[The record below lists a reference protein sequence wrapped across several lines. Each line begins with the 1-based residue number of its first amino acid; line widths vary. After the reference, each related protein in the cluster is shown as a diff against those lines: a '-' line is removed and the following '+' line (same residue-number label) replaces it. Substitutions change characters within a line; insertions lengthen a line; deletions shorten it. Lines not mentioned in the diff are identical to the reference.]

1 MIIIKPL
8 LAILSLLF
16 FTACSYF
23 LTDHKNDYLKEKQTK
38 SIVLPEDQSSRP
50 IVDYFPINT
59 TNDEQ
64 VGSEYEIPM
73 PQQVFSSGTS
83 NEVRMHKLGELR
95 WVYVETLPSS
105 AWPVMKDF
113 WISSSY
119 GLSVSN
125 PNTGI
130 IESKTIESSENNS
143 KLIMKIEHGIRQA
156 SSEVFVSHV
165 VQLNGDWVRV
175 SGEENLE
182 AKVLRQV
189 LDYFASSPSSGG
201 TSLVALNLNYGQKA
215 VLKQSDDNKDSFI
228 ELNLEYARSWAAV
241 DRALKE
247 ALITVNDL
255 DRDQGIFFVEFSK
268 QEEEKGFIRRMFSS
282 ESFKGKYQ
290 VIIKEVNEN
299 TCMVTIVSDGEDS
312 KLYERDLLSE
322 INQSLS

>member
-8 LAILSLLF
+8 LAILSLMFL
-16 FTACSYF
+16 TGCSFF
-23 LTDHKNDYLKEKQTK
+23 LTDHKNDYLQEKQTK
-38 SIVLPEDQSSRP
+38 SIEIPDGQSSRP

-59 TNDEQ
+59 ENNEQ
-64 VGSEYEIPM
+64 VSSEYEIPM

-113 WISSSY
+113 WTASNY
-119 GLSVSN
+119 GLSLSN

-130 IESKTIESSENNS
+130 IESNVVESDGKES

-165 VQLNGDWVRV
+165 VLQNKEWVRV
-175 SGEENLE
+175 SGDNNLE
-182 AKVLRQV
+182 ANVLRQV

-215 VLKQSDDNKDSFI
+215 VLKQSDNKDNFI

-268 QEEEKGFIRRMFSS
+268 QGEEKGFIRRLFSG
-282 ESFKGKYQ
+282 ESFKGSYQ
-290 VIIKEVNEN
+290 VIVKEINEN
-299 TCMVTIVSDGEDS
+299 TCMITIVSDGEDA
-312 KLYERDLLSE
+312 KVFERDLLSE

>member
-1 MIIIKPL
+1 MKRIKQLTILMALMIL
-8 LAILSLLF
+8 TS
-16 FTACSYF
+16 CSYF

-38 SIVLPEDQSSRP
+38 SIVLPDDQASRP

-59 TNDEQ
+59 ENNEQ
-64 VGSEYEIPM
+64 VGTDYEIPI

-113 WISSSY
+113 WTASDY
-119 GLSVSN
+119 GLSLSN

-130 IESKTIESSENNS
+130 IESNRVESNGKET

-165 VQLNGDWVRV
+165 VQQNEEWVRV
-175 SGEENLE
+175 TGENNLE

-215 VLKQSDDNKDSFI
+215 VLKQSDNKDNFI

-247 ALITVNDL
+247 ALITVKDL

-268 QEEEKGFIRRMFSS
+268 QGEEKGFIRRLFSS
-282 ESFKGKYQ
+282 ESFVGNYQ
-290 VIIKEVNEN
+290 VIVKEINEN
-299 TCMVTIVSDGEDS
+299 TCMVTIVSDSDDA
-312 KLYERDLLSE
+312 KVFERDLLSE

>member
-1 MIIIKPL
+1 MKRIKQLTILMALMIL
-8 LAILSLLF
+8 TS
-16 FTACSYF
+16 CSYF

-38 SIVLPEDQSSRP
+38 SIVLPDDQASRP

-59 TNDEQ
+59 ENNEQ
-64 VGSEYEIPM
+64 VGTDYEIPI

-113 WISSSY
+113 WTASDY
-119 GLSVSN
+119 GLSLSN

-130 IESKTIESSENNS
+130 IESNRVESNGKET

-165 VQLNGDWVRV
+165 VQQNEEWVRV
-175 SGEENLE
+175 TGENNLE

-215 VLKQSDDNKDSFI
+215 VLKQSDNKDNFI

-247 ALITVNDL
+247 ALITVKDL

-268 QEEEKGFIRRMFSS
+268 QGEEKGFIRRLFSS
-282 ESFKGKYQ
+282 ESFVGNYQ
-290 VIIKEVNEN
+290 VIVKEINEN
-299 TCMVTIVSDGEDS
+299 TCMVTIVSDDDDA
-312 KLYERDLLSE
+312 KVFERDLLSE

>member
-1 MIIIKPL
+1 MKRIKQLTILMSLMIL
-8 LAILSLLF
+8 TS
-16 FTACSYF
+16 CSYF

-38 SIVLPEDQSSRP
+38 SIVLPDDQASRP

-59 TNDEQ
+59 ENNEQ
-64 VGSEYEIPM
+64 VGTDYEIPI

-113 WISSSY
+113 WTASDY
-119 GLSVSN
+119 GLSLSN

-130 IESKTIESSENNS
+130 IESNRVESNGKET

-165 VQLNGDWVRV
+165 VQQNEEWVRV
-175 SGEENLE
+175 TGENNLE

-215 VLKQSDDNKDSFI
+215 VLKQSDNKDNFI

-247 ALITVNDL
+247 ALITVKDL

-268 QEEEKGFIRRMFSS
+268 QGEEKGFIRRLFSS
-282 ESFKGKYQ
+282 ESFVGNYQ
-290 VIIKEVNEN
+290 VIVKEINEN
-299 TCMVTIVSDGEDS
+299 TCVVTIISDGDDA
-312 KLYERDLLSE
+312 KVFERDLLSE

>member
-1 MIIIKPL
+1 MKRIKQLTILMALMIL
-8 LAILSLLF
+8 TS
-16 FTACSYF
+16 CSYF

-38 SIVLPEDQSSRP
+38 SIVLPDDQASRP

-59 TNDEQ
+59 ENNEQ
-64 VGSEYEIPM
+64 VGTDYEIPI

-113 WISSSY
+113 WTASDY
-119 GLSVSN
+119 GLSLSN

-130 IESKTIESSENNS
+130 IESNRVESNGKET

-165 VQLNGDWVRV
+165 IQQNEEWVRV
-175 SGEENLE
+175 TGENNLE

-215 VLKQSDDNKDSFI
+215 VLKQSDNKDNFI

-247 ALITVNDL
+247 ALITVKDL

-268 QEEEKGFIRRMFSS
+268 QGEEKGFIRRLFSS
-282 ESFKGKYQ
+282 ESFVGNYQ
-290 VIIKEVNEN
+290 VIVKEINEN
-299 TCMVTIVSDGEDS
+299 TCMVTIVSDGDDA
-312 KLYERDLLSE
+312 KVFERDLLSE

>member
-1 MIIIKPL
+1 MNRIKQLTILMALMIL
-8 LAILSLLF
+8 TS
-16 FTACSYF
+16 CSYF

-38 SIVLPEDQSSRP
+38 SIVLPDDQASRP

-59 TNDEQ
+59 ENNEQ
-64 VGSEYEIPM
+64 VGTDYEIPI

-113 WISSSY
+113 WTASDY
-119 GLSVSN
+119 GLSLSN

-130 IESKTIESSENNS
+130 IESNRVESNGKET

-165 VQLNGDWVRV
+165 VQQNEEWVRV
-175 SGEENLE
+175 TGENNLE

-215 VLKQSDDNKDSFI
+215 VLKQSDNKDNFI

-247 ALITVNDL
+247 ALITVKDL

-268 QEEEKGFIRRMFSS
+268 QGEEKGFIRRLFSS
-282 ESFKGKYQ
+282 ESFVGNYQ
-290 VIIKEVNEN
+290 VIVKEINEN
-299 TCMVTIVSDGEDS
+299 TCMVTIVSDGDDA
-312 KLYERDLLSE
+312 KVFERDLLSE

>member
-1 MIIIKPL
+1 MKRIKQLTILMSLMIL
-8 LAILSLLF
+8 TS
-16 FTACSYF
+16 CSYF

-38 SIVLPEDQSSRP
+38 SIVLPDGQASRP

-59 TNDEQ
+59 ENNEQ
-64 VGSEYEIPM
+64 VGTDYEIPM

-113 WISSSY
+113 WTASDY
-119 GLSVSN
+119 GLSLSN

-130 IESKTIESSENNS
+130 IESNRVESNGKET

-165 VQLNGDWVRV
+165 VQQNEEWVRV
-175 SGEENLE
+175 TGENNLE

-215 VLKQSDDNKDSFI
+215 VLKQSDNKDNFI

-247 ALITVNDL
+247 ALITVKDL

-268 QEEEKGFIRRMFSS
+268 QGEEKGFIRRLFSS
-282 ESFKGKYQ
+282 ESFVGNYQ
-290 VIIKEVNEN
+290 VIVKEINEN
-299 TCMVTIVSDGEDS
+299 TCVVTIISDGDDA
-312 KLYERDLLSE
+312 KVFERDLLSE

>member
-1 MIIIKPL
+1 MTIIKPL
-8 LAILSLLF
+8 LAILSLMSLS
-16 FTACSYF
+16 ACSYF

-38 SIVLPEDQSSRP
+38 SIVLPEDQLSRP

-59 TNDEQ
+59 ENNEQ
-64 VGSEYEIPM
+64 VSSAYEIPM

-113 WISSSY
+113 WTASNY
-119 GLSVSN
+119 GLSLSN

-130 IESKTIESSENNS
+130 IESNVVESDGKES

-165 VQLNGDWVRV
+165 VLQNKEWVRV
-175 SGEENLE
+175 SGEDNLE
-182 AKVLRQV
+182 ANVLRQV

-215 VLKQSDDNKDSFI
+215 VLKQSENKDNFI

-268 QEEEKGFIRRMFSS
+268 QGEEKGFIRRLFSG
-282 ESFKGKYQ
+282 ESFKGSYQ
-290 VIIKEVNEN
+290 VIVEEINED

>member
-1 MIIIKPL
+1 MKRIKQLTILMALMIL
-8 LAILSLLF
+8 TS
-16 FTACSYF
+16 CSYF

-38 SIVLPEDQSSRP
+38 SIVLPDDQASRP

-59 TNDEQ
+59 ENNEQ
-64 VGSEYEIPM
+64 VGTDYEIPI

-113 WISSSY
+113 WTASDY
-119 GLSVSN
+119 GLSLSN

-130 IESKTIESSENNS
+130 IESNRVESNGKET

-165 VQLNGDWVRV
+165 VQQNEEWVRV
-175 SGEENLE
+175 TGENNLE

-215 VLKQSDDNKDSFI
+215 VLKQSDNKDNFI

-247 ALITVNDL
+247 ALITVKDL

-268 QEEEKGFIRRMFSS
+268 QGEEKGFIRRLFSS
-282 ESFKGKYQ
+282 ESFVGNYQ
-290 VIIKEVNEN
+290 VIVKEINEN
-299 TCMVTIVSDGEDS
+299 TCMVTIVSDGDDA
-312 KLYERDLLSE
+312 KVFERDLLSE

>member
-1 MIIIKPL
+1 MTIIKPL
-8 LAILSLLF
+8 IAIVSLMFL
-16 FTACSYF
+16 TACSFF
-23 LTDHKNDYLKEKQTK
+23 LTDHKNDYLQEKQTK
-38 SIVLPEDQSSRP
+38 SIEIPDGQSSRP

-59 TNDEQ
+59 ENNEQ
-64 VGSEYEIPM
+64 VSSEYEIPM

-113 WISSSY
+113 WTASNY
-119 GLSVSN
+119 GLSLSN

-130 IESKTIESSENNS
+130 IESNVVESDGKES

-165 VQLNGDWVRV
+165 VLQNKEWVRV
-175 SGEENLE
+175 SGDNNLE
-182 AKVLRQV
+182 ANVLRQV

-215 VLKQSDDNKDSFI
+215 VLKQSDNKDNFI

-268 QEEEKGFIRRMFSS
+268 QGEEKGFIRRFFSG
-282 ESFKGKYQ
+282 ESFKGSYQ
-290 VIIKEVNEN
+290 VIVKEINEN
-299 TCMVTIVSDGEDS
+299 TCMITIVSDGEDA
-312 KLYERDLLSE
+312 KVFERDLLSE

>member
-1 MIIIKPL
+1 MKRIKQLTILMSLMIL
-8 LAILSLLF
+8 TS
-16 FTACSYF
+16 CSYF

-38 SIVLPEDQSSRP
+38 SIVLPDGQASRP

-59 TNDEQ
+59 ENNEQ
-64 VGSEYEIPM
+64 VGTDYEIPI

-113 WISSSY
+113 WTASDY
-119 GLSVSN
+119 GLSLSN

-130 IESKTIESSENNS
+130 IESNRVESNGKET

-165 VQLNGDWVRV
+165 VQQNEEWVRV
-175 SGEENLE
+175 TGENNLE

-215 VLKQSDDNKDSFI
+215 VLKQSDNKDNFI

-247 ALITVNDL
+247 ALITVKDL

-268 QEEEKGFIRRMFSS
+268 QGEEKGFIRRLFSS
-282 ESFKGKYQ
+282 ESFVGNYQ
-290 VIIKEVNEN
+290 VIVKEINEN
-299 TCMVTIVSDGEDS
+299 TCMVTIVSDGDDA
-312 KLYERDLLSE
+312 KVFERDLLSE

>member
-1 MIIIKPL
+1 MKRIKQLTILMALMIL
-8 LAILSLLF
+8 TS
-16 FTACSYF
+16 CSYF

-38 SIVLPEDQSSRP
+38 SIVLPDGQASRP

-59 TNDEQ
+59 ENNEQ
-64 VGSEYEIPM
+64 VGTDYEIPI

-113 WISSSY
+113 WTASDY
-119 GLSVSN
+119 GLSLSN

-130 IESKTIESSENNS
+130 IESNRVESNGKET

-165 VQLNGDWVRV
+165 VQQNEEWVRV
-175 SGEENLE
+175 TGENNLE
-182 AKVLRQV
+182 AIVLRQV

-215 VLKQSDDNKDSFI
+215 VLKQSDNKDNFI

-247 ALITVNDL
+247 ALITVKDL

-268 QEEEKGFIRRMFSS
+268 QGEEKGFIRRLFSS
-282 ESFKGKYQ
+282 ESFVGNYQ
-290 VIIKEVNEN
+290 VIVKEINEN
-299 TCMVTIVSDGEDS
+299 TCMVTIVSDGDDA
-312 KLYERDLLSE
+312 KVFERDLLSE

>member
-1 MIIIKPL
+1 MNRIKQLTILMALMIL
-8 LAILSLLF
+8 TS
-16 FTACSYF
+16 CSYF

-38 SIVLPEDQSSRP
+38 SIVLPDGQASRP

-59 TNDEQ
+59 ENNEQ
-64 VGSEYEIPM
+64 VGTDYEIPI

-113 WISSSY
+113 WTASDY
-119 GLSVSN
+119 GLSLSN

-130 IESKTIESSENNS
+130 IESNRVESNGKET

-165 VQLNGDWVRV
+165 VQKNEEWVRV
-175 SGEENLE
+175 TGENNLE

-215 VLKQSDDNKDSFI
+215 VLKQSDNKDNFI

-247 ALITVNDL
+247 ALITVKDL

-268 QEEEKGFIRRMFSS
+268 QGEEKGFIRRLFSS
-282 ESFKGKYQ
+282 ESFVGNYQ
-290 VIIKEVNEN
+290 VIVKEINEN
-299 TCMVTIVSDGEDS
+299 TCMVTIVSDGDDA
-312 KLYERDLLSE
+312 KVFERDLLSE

>member
-1 MIIIKPL
+1 MTFIKIL
-8 LAILSLLF
+8 LTIFATTLLVS
-16 FTACSYF
+16 CSFF

-38 SIVLPEDQSSRP
+38 SIVLPEGQSSRP

-59 TNDEQ
+59 ENSEQ
-64 VGSEYEIPM
+64 VGMEYEIPM

-105 AWPVMKDF
+105 AWPIMKDF
-113 WISSSY
+113 WTASNY
-119 GLSVSN
+119 GLSISN

-130 IESKTIESSENNS
+130 IESNIVQTSGNDS
-143 KLIMKIEHGIRQA
+143 KLVMKIEHGIRQA

-165 VQLNGDWVRV
+165 SQLDGDWVRV

-215 VLKQSDDNKDSFI
+215 VLKQSDNNKESFI

-255 DRDQGIFFVEFSK
+255 DRDQWIFFVEFSK
-268 QEEEKGFIRRMFSS
+268 QEEQKGFVRRLFTS

-290 VIIKEVNEN
+290 VIVKEVSEN
-299 TCMVTIVSDGEDS
+299 TCMVTIVSDGEDA
-312 KLYERDLLSE
+312 KLFERDLLSE

>member
-1 MIIIKPL
+1 MKRIKQLTILMALMIL
-8 LAILSLLF
+8 TS
-16 FTACSYF
+16 CSYF

-38 SIVLPEDQSSRP
+38 SIVLPDDQASRP

-59 TNDEQ
+59 ENNEQ
-64 VGSEYEIPM
+64 VGTDYEIPI

-113 WISSSY
+113 WTASDY
-119 GLSVSN
+119 GLSLSN

-130 IESKTIESSENNS
+130 IESNRVESNGKET

-165 VQLNGDWVRV
+165 VQQNEEWVRV
-175 SGEENLE
+175 TGENNLE

-215 VLKQSDDNKDSFI
+215 VLKQSDNKDNFI

-247 ALITVNDL
+247 ALITVKDL

-268 QEEEKGFIRRMFSS
+268 QGEEKGFIRRLFSS
-282 ESFKGKYQ
+282 ESFVGNYQ
-290 VIIKEVNEN
+290 VIVKEINEN
-299 TCMVTIVSDGEDS
+299 TCVVTIISDGDDA
-312 KLYERDLLSE
+312 KVFERDLLSE

>member
-1 MIIIKPL
+1 MTIIKPL
-8 LAILSLLF
+8 LATLVLILLAS
-16 FTACSYF
+16 CSYF
-23 LTDHKNDYLKEKQTK
+23 LTDHKNDYLKEKQTE
-38 SIVLPEDQSSRP
+38 SLVLPEDQSSRP

-59 TNDEQ
+59 ENNEQ
-64 VGSEYEIPM
+64 IGSEYEIPM

-113 WISSSY
+113 WISSNY
-119 GLSVSN
+119 GLSLSN

-130 IESKTIESSENNS
+130 IESKTIENLENNS
-143 KLIMKIEHGIRQA
+143 KFIMKIEHGIRQA

-165 VQLNGDWVRV
+165 VQQNGEWIRV
-175 SGEENLE
+175 SGEDNLE

-215 VLKQSDDNKDSFI
+215 VLKQSEDNQNSFI

-268 QEEEKGFIRRMFSS
+268 QEEEKGFVRRLFSN
-282 ESFKGKYQ
+282 ESFIGKYQ

>member
-1 MIIIKPL
+1 MKRIKQLTILMALMIL
-8 LAILSLLF
+8 TS
-16 FTACSYF
+16 CSYF

-38 SIVLPEDQSSRP
+38 SIVLPDDQASRP

-59 TNDEQ
+59 ENNEQ
-64 VGSEYEIPM
+64 VGTDYEIPI

-113 WISSSY
+113 WTASDY
-119 GLSVSN
+119 GLSLSN

-130 IESKTIESSENNS
+130 IESNRVESNGKET

-165 VQLNGDWVRV
+165 VQQNEEWVRV
-175 SGEENLE
+175 TGENNLE

-215 VLKQSDDNKDSFI
+215 VLKQSDNKDNFI

-247 ALITVNDL
+247 ALITVKDL

-268 QEEEKGFIRRMFSS
+268 QGEEKGFIRRLFSS
-282 ESFKGKYQ
+282 ESFVGNYQ
-290 VIIKEVNEN
+290 VIVKEINKN
-299 TCMVTIVSDGEDS
+299 TCMVTIVSDSDDA
-312 KLYERDLLSE
+312 KVFERDLLSE

>member
-1 MIIIKPL
+1 MTIIKPL
-8 LAILSLLF
+8 IAIVPLMFL
-16 FTACSYF
+16 TACSFF
-23 LTDHKNDYLKEKQTK
+23 LTDHKNDYLQEKQTK
-38 SIVLPEDQSSRP
+38 SIEIPDDQSSRP

-59 TNDEQ
+59 ENNEQ
-64 VGSEYEIPM
+64 VSSGYEIPM

-113 WISSSY
+113 WTASNY
-119 GLSVSN
+119 GLSLSN

-130 IESKTIESSENNS
+130 IESNVVESDGKES

-165 VQLNGDWVRV
+165 VLQNEEWVRV
-175 SGEENLE
+175 SGDNNLE
-182 AKVLRQV
+182 ANVLRQV

-215 VLKQSDDNKDSFI
+215 VLKQSDNKDNFI

-268 QEEEKGFIRRMFSS
+268 QGEEKGFIRRFFSG
-282 ESFKGKYQ
+282 ESFKGSYQ
-290 VIIKEVNEN
+290 VIVKEINEN
-299 TCMVTIVSDGEDS
+299 TCMITIVSDGEDA
-312 KLYERDLLSE
+312 KVFERDLLSE

>member
-1 MIIIKPL
+1 MTIIK
-8 LAILSLLF
+8 SLLLTF
-16 FTACSYF
+16 SLIFLTACSYF
-23 LTDHKNDYLKEKQTK
+23 LTDHKNDYLKEKQTE
-38 SIVLPEDQSSRP
+38 SIVLTDDQSSRP

-59 TNDEQ
+59 ENNDQ
-64 VGSEYEIPM
+64 VGLAYEIPM

-113 WISSSY
+113 WTSSSY
-119 GLSVSN
+119 GLSLSN

-130 IESKTIESSENNS
+130 IESKAMESLGNNS

-175 SGEENLE
+175 SEEDNLE
-182 AKVLRQV
+182 AEVLRQV

-255 DRDQGIFFVEFSK
+255 DRDQGVFFVEFSK
-268 QEEEKGFIRRMFSS
+268 QEEEKGFIRRLFSG

-290 VIIKEVNEN
+290 VIVQEVNDD

>member
-1 MIIIKPL
+1 MTIIKPL
-8 LAILSLLF
+8 LAILSLMSLS
-16 FTACSYF
+16 ACSYF

-38 SIVLPEDQSSRP
+38 SIVLPEDQLSRP

-59 TNDEQ
+59 ENNEQ
-64 VGSEYEIPM
+64 VSSAYEIPM

-113 WISSSY
+113 WTASNY
-119 GLSVSN
+119 GLSLSN

-130 IESKTIESSENNS
+130 IESNTIESDGKES

-165 VQLNGDWVRV
+165 VLQNKEWVRV
-175 SGEENLE
+175 SGEDNLE
-182 AKVLRQV
+182 ANVLRQV

-215 VLKQSDDNKDSFI
+215 VLKQSENKDNFI

-268 QEEEKGFIRRMFSS
+268 QGEEKGFIRRLFSG
-282 ESFKGKYQ
+282 ESFKGSYQ
-290 VIIKEVNEN
+290 VIVEEINED

>member
-1 MIIIKPL
+1 MTISKTL
-8 LAILSLLF
+8 LTISI
-16 FTACSYF
+16 FTFLTSCSYI

-38 SIVLPEDQSSRP
+38 SIVLPDNQSSRP

-59 TNDEQ
+59 EDNEQ
-64 VGSEYEIPM
+64 VGTEYEIPM

-113 WISSSY
+113 WSVSKY

-130 IESKTIESSENNS
+130 IESKVVQTSGNDS

-165 VQLNGDWVRV
+165 VQQKGDWVRV
-175 SGEENLE
+175 SGEDNLE

-247 ALITVNDL
+247 ALITINDL
-255 DRDQGIFFVEFSK
+255 DRDQGVFFVEFSK
-268 QEEEKGFIRRMFSS
+268 QEEKKGFLRRLFSG
-282 ESFKGKYQ
+282 ESFKGNYQ
-290 VIIKEVNEN
+290 VIVKEVNDN
-299 TCMVTIVSDGEDS
+299 TCLVTIISDGEES

>member
-8 LAILSLLF
+8 LAILSLMFL
-16 FTACSYF
+16 TGCSFF

-38 SIVLPEDQSSRP
+38 SIVLPDDQSSRP

-59 TNDEQ
+59 DNNEQ
-64 VGSEYEIPM
+64 VNSGYEIPM

-113 WISSSY
+113 WTGSKY
-119 GLSVSN
+119 GLSLSN

-130 IESKTIESSENNS
+130 IESNTVESDGKQS

-165 VQLNGDWVRV
+165 VLQNKEWVRV
-175 SGEENLE
+175 SGEDNLE
-182 AKVLRQV
+182 ANVLRQV

-215 VLKQSDDNKDSFI
+215 VLKQSDNKDNFI

-247 ALITVNDL
+247 ALIKVNDL

-268 QEEEKGFIRRMFSS
+268 QGEEKGFIRRLFSS
-282 ESFKGKYQ
+282 ESFKGSYQ
-290 VIIKEVNEN
+290 VVVKEINDN
-299 TCMVTIVSDGEDS
+299 TCMITIISDGEDA
-312 KLYERDLLSE
+312 KAFERDLLSE

>member
-1 MIIIKPL
+1 MFL
-8 LAILSLLF
+8 TS
-16 FTACSYF
+16 CSYF
-23 LTDHKNDYLKEKQTK
+23 LTDHKNDYLNEKQTK
-38 SIVLPEDQSSRP
+38 SIVLAEDQSSRP

-59 TNDEQ
+59 ENNEQ
-64 VGSEYEIPM
+64 VGEVYEIPM

-113 WISSSY
+113 WTASNY

-130 IESKTIESSENNS
+130 IESKAIETSGNDS

-156 SSEVFVSHV
+156 SSEVFVSHL
-165 VQLNGDWVRV
+165 VQQNGDWVRV

-189 LDYFASSPSSGG
+189 LEYFASSPSSGG

-215 VLKQSDDNKDSFI
+215 VLKQSDDNKGSFI

-268 QEEEKGFIRRMFSS
+268 QDEEKGFIRRLFSS
-282 ESFKGKYQ
+282 ESFKGNYQ

>member
-8 LAILSLLF
+8 FAILTSVLL
-16 FTACSYF
+16 ASCSYL

-38 SIVLPEDQSSRP
+38 SIILPDDQSSRP

-59 TNDEQ
+59 ENNDE
-64 VGSEYEIPM
+64 VSTAYEIPM

-113 WISSSY
+113 WTASNY
-119 GLSVSN
+119 GLSLSN

-130 IESKTIESSENNS
+130 IESKIIKASGSDS

-165 VQLNGDWVRV
+165 IQQNGSWIRV
-175 SGEENLE
+175 SGEDNLE
-182 AKVLRQV
+182 ANVLRQV
-189 LDYFASSPSSGG
+189 LDYFASAPSSGG

-215 VLKQSDDNKDSFI
+215 VLKQSDDNKNSFI

-255 DRDQGIFFVEFSK
+255 DRDQGVFFVEFSK
-268 QEEEKGFIRRMFSS
+268 QQEEKGFVRRFFSG
-282 ESFKGKYQ
+282 ESFKGNYQ
-290 VIIKEVNEN
+290 VIVEEVDEN
-299 TCMVTIVSDGEDS
+299 TCFVTIVSDGEDS

>member
-1 MIIIKPL
+1 MTIIKPL
-8 LAILSLLF
+8 LATLALILLAS
-16 FTACSYF
+16 CSYF
-23 LTDHKNDYLKEKQTK
+23 LTDHKNDYLKEKQTE
-38 SIVLPEDQSSRP
+38 SLVLPEDQSSRP

-59 TNDEQ
+59 ENNEQ
-64 VGSEYEIPM
+64 IGSEYEIPM

-113 WISSSY
+113 WISSNY
-119 GLSVSN
+119 GLSLSN

-130 IESKTIESSENNS
+130 IESKTIENLDNNS
-143 KLIMKIEHGIRQA
+143 KFIMKIEHGIRQA

-165 VQLNGDWVRV
+165 VQQNGEWIRV
-175 SGEENLE
+175 SGEDNLE

-215 VLKQSDDNKDSFI
+215 VLKQSEDNQNSFI

-268 QEEEKGFIRRMFSS
+268 QEEEKGFVRRLFSN
-282 ESFKGKYQ
+282 ESFIGKYQ